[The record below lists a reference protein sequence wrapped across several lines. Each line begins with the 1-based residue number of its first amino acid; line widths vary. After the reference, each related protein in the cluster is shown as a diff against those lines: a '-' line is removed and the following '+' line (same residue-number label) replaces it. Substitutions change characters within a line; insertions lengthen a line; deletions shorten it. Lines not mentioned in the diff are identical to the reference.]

1 MADRRYVR
9 GDVNIILHSLRAS
22 GIIAGFRTTFGES
35 SAEQGAAV
43 GVTII
48 PGSSVDPNVALKSVR
63 NALEEFKDEIIITVD
78 VS

>member
-9 GDVNIILHSLRAS
+9 GDVNIILNSLRAN
-22 GIIAGFRTTFGES
+22 GVIAGFRTTFGQA
-35 SAEQGAAV
+35 AEGEAV

-63 NALEEFKDEIIITVD
+63 SALEEFKDEIIITVD
-78 VS
+78 FS